1 MTAVNEIEEQ
11 TEGFVQTH
19 PYVTPAQAQRLR
31 VVAFMQEKSRS
42 EIVREALD
50 EWFDKHAQ

>member
-1 MTAVNEIEEQ
+1 MTAVNDRGNDQ
-11 TEGFVQTH
+11 GFVQTH
-19 PYVTPAQAQRLR
+19 PYVYPFRRSASGWLRSRLK
-31 VVAFMQEKSRS
+31 KSRS